1 MMLIL
6 LSKKEIIRK
15 YLELEKNRKKLEADI
30 EKLLREKENLEKEL
44 RKYKNSN
51 TPPSANPH
59 LKPSLV
65 PQHTGK
71 KRGAPKGHHPFNRP
85 WYSNTP
91 PYHITAKECPNCHSD
106 NFRVLRG
113 ARQQIDDV
121 QKEVKP
127 ESKIVERDICQCNK
141 CNFKFSASDGQTP
154 KQGRFGIN
162 LMVLTIM
169 LRFIVRGVMRKTASF
184 LDASFAIKLAPA
196 SVQAI
201 ITRAAEAGNAE
212 YEILKMHIRESLRLH
227 IDETSFSVLG
237 QKWWVWIFRSP
248 TEKLIVIRHSR
259 GNNVLEEIL
268 GKNYNGI
275 VHCDCWRAYDYLTNA
290 TLQRCWA
297 HLLRKSKELKNV
309 PGQHFHDK
317 LTTLFNEI
325 KKFNSQERTPQERQE
340 KYDNMTKRLQKIT
353 QYYARYDN
361 CKKVTKYINFHIQSW
376 FTCIKYENVEPTN
389 NNAEQA
395 IRETVIV
402 RKIIGAFRSTHG
414 VKTYETLASLIAT
427 WQSQQKDI
435 RQELHRMLTT
445 QLC

>member
-1 MMLIL
+1 MMLVDRQDYKKK
-6 LSKKEIIRK
+6 SKDELIDEIED
-15 YLELEKNRKKLEADI
+15 YLN
-30 EKLLREKENLEKEL
+30 ENDRLKREL
-44 RKYKNSN
+44 RKYKNPS
-51 TPPSANPH
+51 TPPSANQH
-59 LKPSLV
+59 LKPSLL
-65 PQHTGK
+65 PQRSGK
-71 KRGAPKGHHPFNRP
+71 KRGAPRGHPGTNRR
-85 WYSNTP
+85 WNSILT
-91 PYHITAKECPNCHSD
+91 PYHITAKECPNCHSND
-106 NFRVLRG
+106 IDVLRI
-113 ARQQIDDV
+113 ARQQIDEIP
-121 QKEVKP
+121 KEIKP

-141 CNFKFSASDGQTP
+141 CHFKFAASDGQTP
-154 KQGRFGIN
+154 KKGRFGIN
-162 LMVLTIM
+162 LIVLTIM

-184 LDASFAIKLAPA
+184 LDASFAVKLAPA

-201 ITRAAEAGNAE
+201 ITRAAQAGNAE
-212 YEILKMHIRESLRLH
+212 YEILKIRIRTALRLH
-227 IDETSFSVLG
+227 VDETSFSVLG
-237 QKWWVWIFRSP
+237 QNWWVWIFRSD
-248 TEKLIVIRHSR
+248 TDKLIVIRHSR

-268 GKNYNGI
+268 GKEYNGI

-297 HLLRKSKELKNV
+297 HLLRKSAELKETV
-309 PGQHFHDK
+309 AGKHFHDK
-317 LTTLFNEI
+317 LTTLFDEI
-325 KKFNSQERTPQERQE
+325 KTFNSKERTPQQRQQ
-340 KYDNMTKRLQKIT
+340 KYDKMTARLRKIT
-353 QYYARYDN
+353 QYYARYDD
-361 CKKVTKYINFHIQSW
+361 CKAVTKYINFHIESW